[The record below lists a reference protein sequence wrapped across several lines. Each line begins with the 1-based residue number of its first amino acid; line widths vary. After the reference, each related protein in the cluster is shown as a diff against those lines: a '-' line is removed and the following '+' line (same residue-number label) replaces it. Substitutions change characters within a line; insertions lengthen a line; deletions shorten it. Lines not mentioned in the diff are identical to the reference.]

1 MEERVARHC
10 VTQSSAA
17 VNSGRR
23 FEDECLTGF
32 ASGVFDTS
40 LDAAGAS
47 MVTFSN
53 SQATSSID
61 GDVLD
66 EGALGLSSI
75 TSMGSSSVEI
85 VSLFAS

>member
-17 VNSGRR
+17 VNSGRD
-23 FEDECLTGF
+23 FEDDCLTGF
-32 ASGVFDTS
+32 ILRVFDTG

-53 SQATSSID
+53 SKATSSMD
-61 GDVLD
+61 GDVPD
-66 EGALGLSSI
+66 EGALGLSSL